1 MSVHLYLR
9 KVKPGLDS
17 LGFLI
22 DLLMIAL
29 VIINL
34 LWLTFDWLFG
44 FGFISNHIA
53 QLSPAFHEFYATEVH
68 ANFLYYDLWF
78 VAVYL
83 TEFSIRWA
91 VAVARQTY
99 HRWFFYPFIHWYDL
113 LGCIPVGGFRW
124 LRLLR
129 VITLLS
135 RLQRTGIIDMSDTAA
150 GRFFIKYYNVLVEE
164 ISDRVVLNVLEG
176 VQREVREGNPLLHRI
191 ESEVLAPR
199 RQQLVDHL
207 AERIIQASTG
217 IHGRY
222 RDALGE
228 YLARLTDEALAATRS
243 GARLAAIPVAG
254 PRAISMIRETV
265 QELGVALADQLL
277 DDISATENRA
287 TLDRLLEDLLGDA
300 IGDTN
305 QISTLVQ
312 DTLLEVLEQIKAQ
325 VSVQRWKLA
334 EERAREARQHF

>member
-9 KVKPGLDS
+9 KLKPGLDS

-22 DLLMIAL
+22 DVLMIAL

-44 FGFISNHIA
+44 FSFVSGHIA
-53 QLSPAFHEFYATEVH
+53 QLSPAFHAFYDTEIH

-78 VAVYL
+78 VAIYL
-83 TEFSIRWA
+83 TEFFIRWA
-91 VAVARQTY
+91 VAIGRQTY

-135 RLQRTGIIDMSDTAA
+135 RLQRTGIIDLTDTAP
-150 GRFFIKYYNVLVEE
+150 GRFFIKYYNVVVEE
-164 ISDRVVLNVLEG
+164 VSDRVVINVLEG

-199 RQQLVDHL
+199 KQQLVDHL

-217 IHGRY
+217 IHARY
-222 RDALGE
+222 RDELGD
-228 YLARLTDEALAATRS
+228 YLARLTDESLAATRS

-254 PRAISMIRETV
+254 PRAIAMIRETV

-277 DDISATENRA
+277 DDISAEANRTA
-287 TLDRLLEDLLGDA
+287 LDQLLENLLSDA
-300 IGDTN
+300 VGDTSG
-305 QISTLVQ
+305 ISGLVQ
-312 DTLLEVLEQIKAQ
+312 ETLLEVLEQVKGQ

-334 EERAREARQHF
+334 EERARAERQR